1 MSLTTMQPKA
11 ITPAKLEA
19 ELTKLNEGAQTQLA
33 AGTVLTI
40 GGAPLN
46 QAALGTKLQA
56 WIAAFKAVATAQQAY
71 QEALAARLAIT
82 VEARTFA
89 KLMKGVVK
97 GHFGPQSAALASFG
111 IPSDHPVSITT
122 QQKLVASAKRTQT
135 RQARGTKGKKQQA
148 AITVVG
154 NPAVHVASDGSVQI
168 SPPPVNLPAAD
179 STSGST
185 GNGTPTGGSTP
196 SKV

>member
-82 VEARTFA
+82 VEA
-89 KLMKGVVK
+89 
-97 GHFGPQSAALASFG
+97 
-111 IPSDHPVSITT
+111 
-122 QQKLVASAKRTQT
+122 
-135 RQARGTKGKKQQA
+135 
-148 AITVVG
+148 
-154 NPAVHVASDGSVQI
+154 
-168 SPPPVNLPAAD
+168 
-179 STSGST
+179 
-185 GNGTPTGGSTP
+185 
-196 SKV
+196 